1 MIKKI
6 IHRLKLLWYGVDPL
20 KKKHLQQIT
29 NLELGWRAT
38 FELESKKTEEIRN
51 NLHLLILQL
60 SNAMLSDMGN
70 PRTLTMQL
78 RFDERIM
85 FPIEPFDPHS
95 KHLIHFLA
103 REIAMAIEKEMNTIN
118 FSTLQGHMRN
128 AERRHYNENIPPAYL
143 WGAMGE
149 KP

>member
-6 IHRLKLLWYGVDPL
+6 IHRLKLLWYGADPL
-20 KKKHLQQIT
+20 KEKHLQQIT

-38 FELESKKTEEIRN
+38 FKLESKKTEEIRD

-60 SNAMLSDMGN
+60 SNAMLSSMGH

-78 RFDERIM
+78 QFDERIV
-85 FPIEPFDPHS
+85 FPIEPFPSHN
-95 KHLIHFLA
+95 KHMIHFLA
-103 REIAMAIEKEMNTIN
+103 REISMAIEREMNTMN
-118 FSTLQGHMRN
+118 FATLQGHVRN
-128 AERRHYNENIPPAYL
+128 AERRWSYENIPPAYL
-143 WGAMGE
+143 WGSMGE